1 MGTLCSC
8 SLARLLF
15 FQRRQTPPLA
25 ETGPTPHTMRHLQL
39 LLLLFALSA
48 VLGVAE
54 NAADSMS
61 SNDSEKKCEAQN
73 ADLLAQNAAL
83 KDQNT
88 LKYAQN
94 ADLLAQNAALKAQV
108 TALKASKSLSE
119 SKNELGEWD
128 QDDATTRRRRRSTVS
143 SSSSTPQNAAKCDT
157 TKDDQTMVE
166 GTLDCG
172 EKGDKCP
179 DNMSKGCFVM
189 CEPEQGS
196 LEKTGFHGEKAINRQ
211 TQSSAAT
218 SGVCKGVITK
228 GVVMHPNLSG
238 KNIGLLALKRI
249 KCAGGTCSSFK
260 TAICIRSDKD
270 HFAHPSELEAT
281 DDELREF
288 ALYVRDNAW
297 ENAGQSN
304 AKLKTSPHDWN
315 CQSNEDKGAAASFVA
330 AF

>member
-61 SNDSEKKCEAQN
+61 SNDSEKKYE
-73 ADLLAQNAAL
+73 
-83 KDQNT
+83 
-88 LKYAQN
+88 AQN

-143 SSSSTPQNAAKCDT
+143 SSSPTPQNAAKCDT

-238 KNIGLLALKRI
+238 LNVG
-249 KCAGGTCSSFK
+249 
-260 TAICIRSDKD
+260 
-270 HFAHPSELEAT
+270 
-281 DDELREF
+281 
-288 ALYVRDNAW
+288 
-297 ENAGQSN
+297 
-304 AKLKTSPHDWN
+304 
-315 CQSNEDKGAAASFVA
+315 
-330 AF
+330 